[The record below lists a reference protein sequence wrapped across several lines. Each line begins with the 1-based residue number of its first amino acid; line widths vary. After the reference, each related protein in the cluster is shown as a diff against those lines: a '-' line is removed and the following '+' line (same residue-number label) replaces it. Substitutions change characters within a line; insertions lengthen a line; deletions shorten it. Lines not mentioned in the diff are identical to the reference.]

1 MCRARRIKVRIR
13 STSRYLHVLSTFGR
27 SLTNVLQCDEGKPS
41 CMRCQK
47 SKRICPGYRDAFEL
61 KLRDESKST
70 KKKLNRRASQDQPSL
85 KNIIH
90 NEDAPHNISPT
101 FSSSSFRCSHSRQTS
116 TSSITSHSSNES
128 QAAMVSFHRHHDLTA
143 GHMTTPLA
151 QQATCYFLANFVL
164 VPETGTMR
172 GYLDFVIP
180 LLKQRI
186 PPRCLVLAFS
196 AVTLAALGTRPNSK
210 ALLPTADLWY
220 LKALKEINC
229 ALQDPK
235 NASSD
240 STLASVMLMASFE
253 VS

>member
-1 MCRARRIKVRIR
+1 
-13 STSRYLHVLSTFGR
+13 
-27 SLTNVLQCDEGKPS
+27 
-41 CMRCQK
+41 MRCQK

-61 KLRDESKST
+61 KLRDESKSM
-70 KKKLNRRASQDQPSL
+70 KKRLNRRASQDQSIL
-85 KNIIH
+85 NSITH
-90 NEDAPHNISPT
+90 NEVASHNFSPT
-101 FSSSSFRCSHSRQTS
+101 FSSSSSRSSHSRQTS
-116 TSSITSHSSNES
+116 TSSIASNSSNTSQSSVGS
-128 QAAMVSFHRHHDLTA
+128 QASMVSFHKHHNITA

-151 QQATCYFLANFVL
+151 QQASCYFLANFVL

-180 LLKQRI
+180 LLKQRA
-186 PPRCLVLAFS
+186 PPQCLVLAFS

-253 VS
+253 VSNYFDISPRSS